1 MAMSFCS
8 KYISRFLLIWAVLAS
23 SNVTAAEFKMIS
35 MDAVPWAYFDAKE
48 NRYSG
53 IFPDLVREIEKH
65 SGHDIKITLT
75 SYARINRELETGRQ
89 DCTMLITEKKRGE
102 ITNLGELVFNIPMG
116 VIPNKNTTLTRYE
129 DLSGLTISVLRSLNI
144 TDKFTQDNE
153 LKKEFD
159 TGYEIGLRK
168 MLHGRLDAI
177 AGTIPT
183 IKYLAK
189 EKGMGELLGKPLL
202 LRFNPIY
209 LQCSKKSKNK
219 QLISDIN
226 SAMKSIRE
234 SQVLNDVVSKYWEL
248 Q

>member
-1 MAMSFCS
+1 MWV
-8 KYISRFLLIWAVLAS
+8 ILLSSHVAV
-23 SNVTAAEFKMIS
+23 AELKMIS

-48 NRYSG
+48 KRYSG
-53 IFPDLVREIEKH
+53 IFPDLVRELEKH
-65 SGHDIKITLT
+65 SGHKIKITLT

-89 DCTMLITEKKRGE
+89 DCTMLITEKERGE
-102 ITNLGELVFNIPMG
+102 ITDLGELAFNIPMG
-116 VIPNKNTTLTRYE
+116 VIPIKDTKLTSYD
-129 DLSGLTISVLRSLNI
+129 DLNGLTISVLRSLNI
-144 TDKFTQDNE
+144 TDRFTQDDE

-202 LRFNPIY
+202 LSFNPIY
-209 LQCSKKSKNK
+209 LQCSKESKNK

-234 SQVLNDVVSKYWEL
+234 SQVLNEVVSKYWEL